1 MKLTLTL
8 TAETDADQARIAQL
22 TAEFGGAPAAET
34 VAEAPKG
41 KGKGKK
47 DAKPAADAPKK
58 DAEPELNHKTV
69 RKMFGDMVAAL
80 GDDKGSKE
88 GKALLKKYNAKQ
100 VPDIAK
106 DDLPKVAAELEK
118 LIASAKDAGSEED
131 DDTDFLGGDDDS
143 EGDDE

>member
-22 TAEFGGAPAAET
+22 VTEFGGAPAAET
-34 VAEAPKG
+34 AADAPK

-47 DAKPAADAPKK
+47 ADKPADAPKK
-58 DAEPELNHKTV
+58 DAEPELNHKAV

-80 GDDKGSKE
+80 GDEKGSKE